1 MRVVGEAGAFANV
14 EVVEHEE
21 RGEVAE
27 DRCSNG
33 SPDDSTSTLLGFD
46 GENTLHDGSGDT
58 GHVFW
63 W

>member
-1 MRVVGEAGAFANV
+1 MRVVGEASALANM

-27 DRCSNG
+27 GHCSNG
-33 SPDDSTSTLLGFD
+33 PPDDSTSTLMGFD
-46 GENTLHDGSGDT
+46 SENTLHDGSGDT
-58 GHVFW
+58 GHLSW